1 MLKLSLIG
9 ACASCPSSVITLKSG
24 VENMMKEGANI
35 FTDIFYVN
43 GNFNAMFILKLK
55 LRF

>member
-24 VENMMKEGANI
+24 VENMMKEGGNI
-35 FTDIFYVN
+35 FTNIFYVTENSN
-43 GNFNAMFILKLK
+43 GRFILKLK